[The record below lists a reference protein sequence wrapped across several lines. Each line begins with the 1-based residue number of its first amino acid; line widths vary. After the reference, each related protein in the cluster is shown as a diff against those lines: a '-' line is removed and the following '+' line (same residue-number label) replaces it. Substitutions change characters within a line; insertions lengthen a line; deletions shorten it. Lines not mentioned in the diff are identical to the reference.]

1 MIGVV
6 DWGIGGL
13 GVARAWRAHD
23 VESRV
28 GSPAMLYLSDTG
40 APPYGMLDHRALVAR
55 LRQVVAFLRGEGA
68 DAIMLACNAASTARG
83 ELTDLGEI
91 HGVVLPTL
99 AHVLK
104 GPRARSM
111 AIIGGAR
118 TIRSRVYAN
127 ALRAHGIEIVQR
139 VAQPLSAMIERGEH
153 ESAAF
158 EHAARAVLVGTSECD
173 ALLLACTH
181 YPAALTVFERLFAG
195 RIIDPLAAIAHT
207 WAEAMPSQAVRE
219 READAFFTTGEPSA
233 MKRAAVNAWGP
244 SFSRIEPRRVA
255 L

>member
-158 EHAARAVLVGTSECD
+158 EHAARAV
-173 ALLLACTH
+173 
-181 YPAALTVFERLFAG
+181 
-195 RIIDPLAAIAHT
+195 
-207 WAEAMPSQAVRE
+207 PSQAVRE